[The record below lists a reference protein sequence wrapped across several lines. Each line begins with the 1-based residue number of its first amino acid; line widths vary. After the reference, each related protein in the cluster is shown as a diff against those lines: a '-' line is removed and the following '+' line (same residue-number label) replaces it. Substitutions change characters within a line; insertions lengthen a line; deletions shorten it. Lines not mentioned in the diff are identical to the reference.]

1 MKKQIRYSDFEQVG
15 ITLEQFVKSANLAGK
30 LKKHNLSKVWGQVVG
45 KRFETRSY
53 PSSLSNKVLKVACEN
68 AQITSELTLSK
79 RMVMQKFQPLATAI
93 GLDIQDIMFSHKIWN
108 PADID

>member
-1 MKKQIRYSDFEQVG
+1 MKKKIRYSEFEQIGV
-15 ITLEQFVKSANLAGK
+15 TLEQFVKSSNLAGK

-45 KRFETRSY
+45 KRFESRSY
-53 PSSLSNKVLKVACEN
+53 PATLSNKILRVACEN

-79 RMVMQKFQPLATAI
+79 RMIMQKLHPLSQAI

-108 PADID
+108 EKDIT

>member
-1 MKKQIRYSDFEQVG
+1 MKKKIRYSEFEQIGV
-15 ITLEQFVKSANLAGK
+15 TLEQFVKSSNLAGK

-53 PSSLSNKVLKVACEN
+53 PATLSNKILRVACEN

-79 RMVMQKFQPLATAI
+79 KMIMQKLHPLAEAI
-93 GLDIQDIMFSHKIWN
+93 GLNIQDIMFSHKIWN
-108 PADID
+108 EKDIT

>member
-1 MKKQIRYSDFEQVG
+1 MKKKIRYSEFEQIGV
-15 ITLEQFVKSANLAGK
+15 TLEQFVKSSNLAGK

-45 KRFETRSY
+45 KRFESRSY
-53 PSSLSNKVLKVACEN
+53 PATLSNKILRVACEN

-79 RMVMQKFQPLATAI
+79 RMIMQKLHPLAEAI

-108 PADID
+108 EKDIT